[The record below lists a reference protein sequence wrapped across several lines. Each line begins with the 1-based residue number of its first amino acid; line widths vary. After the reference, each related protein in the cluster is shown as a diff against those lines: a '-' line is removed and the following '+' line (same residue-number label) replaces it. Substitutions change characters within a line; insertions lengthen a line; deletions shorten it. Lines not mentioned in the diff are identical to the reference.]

1 MKKFFFILFF
11 LFTVNISFSEEN
23 IVYLDINY
31 LLSESKVGKNL
42 NLELNKINKINIEE
56 FKKFENSIKEQ
67 EKNILNQKNLLNED
81 EYKKKINELKENFK
95 SYQALQNEKNNNL
108 KKLRNDNANKI
119 LNIINQILTEYSTK
133 HSISLIIEKKNIV
146 IGKSQLDVTKEI
158 LILLDNKITKIEL
171 SK

>member
-1 MKKFFFILFF
+1 MK
-11 LFTVNISFSEEN
+11 TNI
-23 IVYLDINY
+23 
-31 LLSESKVGKNL
+31 
-42 NLELNKINKINIEE
+42 
-56 FKKFENSIKEQ
+56 
-67 EKNILNQKNLLNED
+67 
-81 EYKKKINELKENFK
+81 KKKINELKENFK
-95 SYQALQNEKNNNL
+95 SYQALQNEKNKNL

>member
-1 MKKFFFILFF
+1 MKKFFLILFF